1 MEQPSAPI
9 NFRIGCAI
17 WGYKGWLG
25 ELFPADS
32 RAAEFLHLYSRRFAT
47 VEGNT
52 TFYSI
57 PDAETVTRWATETPD
72 GFEFCLKLPKSLT
85 HNGLLQPALP
95 DTVAFLETMRGLGD
109 RLGPLFAQLP
119 PSYSPARFA
128 DLEAFL
134 TALPRHE
141 AEFALEVR
149 HLDWFKPPHAEKLT
163 DLLARLGVG
172 RVLLDTRP
180 IYDAPDDP
188 QLHSERK
195 KPKLPLQPSVTAPF
209 SLIRFI
215 SHPDRALNQS
225 YLEEWVTLVD
235 QWLQHGARIYFFVHC
250 PVEARS
256 PVNARHFQTLL
267 EQRHVAVPPL
277 PWNSIDTPT
286 QLNLF

>member
-1 MEQPSAPI
+1 MT
-9 NFRIGCAI
+9 FHLGCAM
-17 WGYKGWLG
+17 WAYKGWLG
-25 ELFPADS
+25 ELFPLES
-32 RAAEFLHLYSRRFAT
+32 RAADFLHLYSRRFTT

-57 PDAETVTRWATETPD
+57 PDAKTVKRWATETPD

-95 DTVAFLETMRGLGD
+95 GTLTFLTKMQGLGD

-119 PSYSPARFA
+119 PSYSPAMFA

-141 AEFALEVR
+141 ADFALEVR
-149 HLDWFKPPHAEKLT
+149 HLDWFKAPHAENLT
-163 DLLARLGVG
+163 ALLERLGVG

-180 IYDAPDDP
+180 LYDAPDDP
-188 QLHSERK
+188 QLHSDRK

-215 SHPDRALNQS
+215 SHPDLALNQPF
-225 YLEEWVTLVD
+225 LDEWVALVE
-235 QWLQHGARIYFFVHC
+235 QWLRQGTRLYFFVHC

-256 PVNARHFQTLL
+256 PANARYFQQLL
-267 EQRHVAVPPL
+267 ERQSKQVPPL
-277 PWNSIDTPT
+277 PWNTIHAPT
-286 QLNLF
+286 QLSLF

>member
-1 MEQPSAPI
+1 M
-9 NFRIGCAI
+9 NFHLGCAI
-17 WGYKGWLG
+17 WAYKGWLG
-25 ELFPADS
+25 ELFPSDS
-32 RAAEFLHLYSRRFAT
+32 RAADFLHLYSRRFTT

-57 PDAETVTRWATETPD
+57 PDADTVQRWAAETPD
-72 GFEFCLKLPKSLT
+72 GFKFCLKLPKSLT
-85 HNGLLQPALP
+85 HNGLLQPSLP
-95 DTVAFLETMRGLGD
+95 GTLAFLERMGGLGD

-141 AEFALEVR
+141 TEFALEVR
-149 HLDWFKPPHAEKLT
+149 HLDWFKAPYAEQLT
-163 DLLARLGVG
+163 DLLERLGVG

-215 SHPDRALNQS
+215 SHPDLAMNQP
-225 YLEEWVTLVD
+225 YLEEWLALVA
-235 QWLQHGARIYFFVHC
+235 QWLQQGTRIYFFVHC
-250 PVEARS
+250 PVEERS
-256 PVNARHFQTLL
+256 PANARHFQSLL
-267 EQRHVAVPPL
+267 EQRGVPVPAL
-277 PWNSIDTPT
+277 PWNQLDTPT
-286 QLNLF
+286 QLKLF